1 MQKAK
6 NKEQKILLSRKDLRD
21 MGIFQSN
28 SSLLRAEW
36 RGTFPRRIRISSGL
50 VCWDREEIIGWIEQ
64 CKANRKYH
72 VYSDSIF

>member
-36 RGTFPRRIRISSGL
+36 RGTFPQTYSYKQWFSLLGSRRNNRL
-50 VCWDREEIIGWIEQ
+50 DRAVQ
-64 CKANRKYH
+64 
-72 VYSDSIF
+72 S